1 LPERS
6 DYFRNGAKRGR
17 QVKRKSLIAAAICLS
32 LPQVAY
38 AADVEPTPQATKK
51 EDDPSKFFW
60 FYKPETNVAVA
71 KTDIQYCFI
80 QTSTIRAAQKPS
92 SGAGGLIGALVEG
105 IIKGIAENVESR
117 RMRDSG
123 MRKCMGLYAYERYA
137 VPEVE
142 WNAMMRA
149 TDAIDRLAAFSSGP
163 RPTYGRLNP

>member
-1 LPERS
+1 MKKN
-6 DYFRNGAKRGR
+6 F
-17 QVKRKSLIAAAICLS
+17 LIAAVYCLTM
-32 LPQVAY
+32 PQIIY
-38 AADVEPTPQATKK
+38 AADVKPATEASKK

-60 FYKPETNVAVA
+60 FYKAETDVKLA

-137 VPEVE
+137 VPEVD

-149 TDAIDRLAAFSSGP
+149 TDSIDRLAAFSSGP
-163 RPTYGRLNP
+163 RPAYGRLNP

>member
-1 LPERS
+1 M
-6 DYFRNGAKRGR
+6 KRIL
-17 QVKRKSLIAAAICLS
+17 LIAAALC
-32 LPQVAY
+32 VAMLQIGS
-38 AADVEPTPQATKK
+38 AAAIEPTASASKK

-60 FYKPETNVAVA
+60 FYKADTSAATA

-92 SGAGGLIGALVEG
+92 SGAGGLIGALVSG
-105 IIKGIAENVESR
+105 IINGITENVESR

-149 TDAIDRLAAFSSGP
+149 TDAIDRLSAFSSGP
-163 RPTYGRLNP
+163 RPAYGRLNP

>member
-1 LPERS
+1 M
-6 DYFRNGAKRGR
+6 K
-17 QVKRKSLIAAAICLS
+17 KSILIAATLCLVM
-32 LPQVAY
+32 PHVAY
-38 AADVEPTPQATKK
+38 ATAVEPPAPASKK

-60 FYKPETNVAVA
+60 FYKSEIDVAVA

-92 SGAGGLIGALVEG
+92 SGAGGLIGALVSG
-105 IIKGIAENVESR
+105 IINGITENVESR

-149 TDAIDRLAAFSSGP
+149 TDAIDRLSAFSSGP
-163 RPTYGRLNP
+163 RPAYGRLNP

>member
-1 LPERS
+1 MKVLS
-6 DYFRNGAKRGR
+6 
-17 QVKRKSLIAAAICLS
+17 VILAALLLAG
-32 LPQVAY
+32 
-38 AADVEPTPQATKK
+38 PQAAFAVEKPVPTKNEK

-60 FYKPETNVAVA
+60 FHKAGVDAATA

-80 QTSTIRAAQKPS
+80 QTSSIRAAQKPS

-123 MRKCMGLYAYERYA
+123 MRKCLGLYDYVRYG
-137 VPEVE
+137 VPETD

-149 TDAIDRLAAFSSGP
+149 PDAVDRLTAYATGP
-163 RPTYGRLNP
+163 KPTTERLEP

>member
-1 LPERS
+1 M
-6 DYFRNGAKRGR
+6 
-17 QVKRKSLIAAAICLS
+17 KRKSLIAAALCLAM
-32 LPQVAY
+32 PQVIY
-38 AADVEPTPQATKK
+38 AADVDPPAPASKK

-60 FYKPETNVAVA
+60 FYKADTSVATA

-105 IIKGIAENVESR
+105 IIKGIAEGVESR

-149 TDAIDRLAAFSSGP
+149 TDAIDRLSAFSSGP
-163 RPTYGRLNP
+163 RPAYGRLNP

>member
-1 LPERS
+1 M
-6 DYFRNGAKRGR
+6 K
-17 QVKRKSLIAAAICLS
+17 KTSLIAAAYCLS
-32 LPQVAY
+32 MPQVVI
-38 AADVEPTPQATKK
+38 AADVKPTTEASKK

-60 FYKPETNVAVA
+60 FYKADIDATVA

-92 SGAGGLIGALVEG
+92 SGAGGLIGALVTG
-105 IIKGIAENVESR
+105 IINGITENVESR

-137 VPEVE
+137 VPEAE
-142 WNAMMRA
+142 WNIMMRA

-163 RPTYGRLNP
+163 RPAYGRLNP

>member
-1 LPERS
+1 VRALS
-6 DYFRNGAKRGR
+6 VF
-17 QVKRKSLIAAAICLS
+17 LAALLVAA
-32 LPQVAY
+32 PQIVVA
-38 AADVEPTPQATKK
+38 AEKPAPTPNEK

-60 FYKPETNVAVA
+60 FHKTGIDAATA

-80 QTSTIRAAQKPS
+80 QTSSIRAAQKPS

-123 MRKCMGLYAYERYA
+123 MRKCMGLYDYVRYA
-137 VPEVE
+137 VPETD

-149 TDAIDRLAAFSSGP
+149 PDAVDRLTAYATGP
-163 RPTYGRLNP
+163 TPTTARLEP

>member
-1 LPERS
+1 M
-6 DYFRNGAKRGR
+6 KI
-17 QVKRKSLIAAAICLS
+17 KSSIAAVLCLTM
-32 LPQVAY
+32 PQMIY
-38 AADVEPTPQATKK
+38 AANVEPTAQANKK

-60 FYKPETNVAVA
+60 FYKADTDLAVA

-149 TDAIDRLAAFSSGP
+149 TDAIDRLSAFSSGP
-163 RPTYGRLNP
+163 RPAYGRLNP

>member
-1 LPERS
+1 MKT
-6 DYFRNGAKRGR
+6 G
-17 QVKRKSLIAAAICLS
+17 SLIAAALCLAV
-32 LPQVAY
+32 PQFAG
-38 AADVEPTPQATKK
+38 AADVKPAAEASKK

-60 FYKPETNVAVA
+60 FYKADTDVAVA

-105 IIKGIAENVESR
+105 IIKGIAASVESR

-149 TDAIDRLAAFSSGP
+149 TDAIDWLAAFSSGP
-163 RPTYGRLNP
+163 RPTYGRLDS